1 MSVGVYFLERKSPI
15 ILQAMNRIDLVRQLP
30 CTSKVLIIRA
40 KKHEWVGLF
49 MILIKYSFFYNDVTA
64 KSLKVGID
72 NKYKISSKSKAY
84 WRNKIS

>member
-40 KKHEWVGLF
+40 KKHE
-49 MILIKYSFFYNDVTA
+49 
-64 KSLKVGID
+64 
-72 NKYKISSKSKAY
+72 
-84 WRNKIS
+84 